1 MFSLEKRRLTGDLT
15 TVFNYLMGEYRGDR
29 ARLYTHGER
38 TRYTRHKLQLRKFLL
53 DLSKILS
60 PSGQSNSGAGAQ
72 RGGFSIFGDTQ
83 NPAGQ
88 RPEQLDLV

>member
-1 MFSLEKRRLTGDLT
+1 MR
-15 TVFNYLMGEYRGDR
+15 EYRGDR

-38 TRYTRHKLQLRKFLL
+38 TRYTRHKLQLGKFPY
-53 DLSKILS
+53 KILVKFCHHW
-60 PSGQSNSGAGAQ
+60 GTQTVEQ
-72 RGGFSIFGDTQ
+72 VLRGGISIFGDTQ